1 MMEPTQIVWDLRQ
14 AEEEMV
20 DVVVVYAS
28 KLFDLFNQGLQTN
41 DNIGFCKV
49 KFGTASLSYFEE
61 LPVEIIDARLMQSRE
76 LKPVDETHD
85 FYKKQQLRELAML
98 NGTLHKEGSPMSG
111 SVSPFHNS
119 LGTKRAK
126 TRG

>member
-1 MMEPTQIVWDLRQ
+1 
-14 AEEEMV
+14 
-20 DVVVVYAS
+20 
-28 KLFDLFNQGLQTN
+28 
-41 DNIGFCKV
+41 
-49 KFGTASLSYFEE
+49 
-61 LPVEIIDARLMQSRE
+61 MQSRE

-119 LGTKRAK
+119 LGRNDERKSEHLNESLHNLFEAEPQMQMCEMLKRSSQACGQK
-126 TRG
+126 LGYL